1 MVMNMNNLRIFMK
14 VAEKMNI
21 TEASDELFISQ
32 PAVSK
37 AVKNLEKSLNIKLF
51 IRDKKNGLILTEV
64 GKEILILT
72 RKMKF
77 IENKIYQVANREN
90 KLLSGKVKVGSFPAV
105 STNILPKTLALF
117 RSKYPLVNI
126 ELVEGTSNQIKE
138 WVEDRTVDMGIVSS
152 PFDPYEFKILNKDYM
167 VAIIPEDHELNQE
180 KQIHLEKYQNEMIFC
195 KGGHEI
201 AISKIF
207 QKNNIEFKENLT
219 VQNAETLINMVKNNL
234 GIGIVS
240 NFTLSSVSHHLIIKD
255 INPRITRDIGIITH
269 SFDEVTPATKEFIN
283 VMSQYH
289 KSEPFSTEEIDDI
302 NE

>member
-1 MVMNMNNLRIFMK
+1 MVMNMNNLSIFQK
-14 VAEKMNI
+14 VSEKMNI
-21 TEASDELFISQ
+21 TEASEELFISQ

-51 IRDKKNGLILTEV
+51 IRDKRNGLMLTEV

-72 RKMKF
+72 RQMTF
-77 IENKIYQVANREN
+77 IENKIYQVAHREN
-90 KLLSGKVKVGSFPAV
+90 QLLSGKVKVGSFPAV
-105 STNILPKTLALF
+105 STNILPMTLALF
-117 RSKYPLVNI
+117 RSKYPDVYI
-126 ELVEGTSNQIKE
+126 ELIEGTSDQIKE
-138 WVEDRTVDMGIVSS
+138 WVEDRTVDMGIVAS
-152 PFDPYEFKILNKDYM
+152 PFDPYEFKVLNKDYM
-167 VAIIPEDHELNQE
+167 VAIIPEDHRLNREQ
-180 KQIHLEKYQNEMIFC
+180 QIDLEKHQNEMIFC

-207 QKNNIEFKENLT
+207 QEHNIKFKETLT

-255 INPRITRDIGIITH
+255 IQPRITRDIGIITH

-283 VMSQYH
+283 VMSQNH
-289 KSEPFSTEEIDDI
+289 NSEPFST
-302 NE
+302 

>member
-1 MVMNMNNLRIFMK
+1 MVMNMNNLRIFKK

-21 TEASDELFISQ
+21 TEASNELFISQ

-37 AVKNLEKSLNIKLF
+37 AVKNLEESLNIKLF
-51 IRDKKNGLILTEV
+51 IRDKKNGLMLTEV

-90 KLLSGKVKVGSFPAV
+90 NILRGKVKVGSFPAV
-105 STNILPKTLALF
+105 STNILPKALALF

-126 ELVEGTSNQIKE
+126 ELMEGTSNQIKE
-138 WVEDRTVDMGIVSS
+138 WVEERVVDIGIVAS

-167 VAIIPEDHELNQE
+167 VAIIPEGHEINQE
-180 KQIHLEKYQNEMIFC
+180 KQIDLEKYQNEMIFC

-207 QKNNIEFKENLT
+207 HKNNIEFKENLT

-240 NFTLSSVSHHLIIKD
+240 NFTLSSVSHHLVIKD

-269 SFDEVTPATKEFIN
+269 SFDEVTPATKEFIS
-283 VMSQYH
+283 VMSQT
-289 KSEPFSTEEIDDI
+289 K
-302 NE
+302 